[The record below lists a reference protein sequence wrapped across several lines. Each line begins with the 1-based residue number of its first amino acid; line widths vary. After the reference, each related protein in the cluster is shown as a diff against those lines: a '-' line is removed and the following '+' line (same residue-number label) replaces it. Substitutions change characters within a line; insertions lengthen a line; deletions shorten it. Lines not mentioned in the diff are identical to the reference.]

1 MSKPT
6 DERGAVN
13 TFVCKTRRV
22 LIFADDIIH
31 ILVAVALLVSAFFMI
46 AITASNFSGVGVSN
60 ILLVINDVLF
70 VLIIMELLWTVLRYL
85 RRQEFSLN
93 PFIAIGVISSLRRIL
108 MLEAQMAMTEHTESY
123 YMLSELGVNT
133 AIVFVLVVA
142 YYLINKADRIKEAAK
157 GA

>member
-1 MSKPT
+1 MTKQSE
-6 DERGAVN
+6 DRGKVN
-13 TFVCKTRRV
+13 AFVCKTRRV

-31 ILVAVALLVSAFFMI
+31 ILVAVALLLSAFFMI
-46 AITASNFSGVGVSN
+46 AITALNFRSVGVSN

-93 PFIAIGVISSLRRIL
+93 PFIAIGIISSLRRIL

-123 YMLSELGVNT
+123 YLLSELGLNT
-133 AIVFVLVVA
+133 LIVFVLVIA
-142 YYLINKADRIKEAAK
+142 YYLVNKADNLKAGR
-157 GA
+157 GD

>member
-1 MSKPT
+1 MTKAV
-6 DERGAVN
+6 DERGGVSG
-13 TFVCKTRRV
+13 FVCKTRRA

-31 ILVAVALLVSAFFMI
+31 VLVAITLLVSALMMLVFTI
-46 AITASNFSGVGVSN
+46 SNFSEITISS

-70 VLIIMELLWTVLRYL
+70 VLIIMELLWTVIRYL

-93 PFIAIGVISSLRRIL
+93 PFIGIGIISSLRRIL
-108 MLEAQMAMTEHTESY
+108 MLEAQMSMSDHGRDY
-123 YMLSELGVNT
+123 YLLSELGLNT

-142 YYLINKADRIKEAAK
+142 YYLINKAEKARDQAK

>member
-1 MSKPT
+1 MAKLG
-6 DERGAVN
+6 DDRGSVN
-13 TFVCKTRRV
+13 AFVCKTRRV

-31 ILVAVALLVSAFFMI
+31 ILVAVALLISAFFMI
-46 AITASNFSGVGVSN
+46 AITAMNFRSIGVSN

-93 PFIAIGVISSLRRIL
+93 PFIAIGIISSLRRIL

-123 YMLSELGVNT
+123 YLLSELGLNT
-133 AIVFVLVVA
+133 LIVFVLVIA
-142 YYLINKADRIKEAAK
+142 YYLVNRADNLKAGRGD
-157 GA
+157 

>member
-1 MSKPT
+1 MTKTS
-6 DERGAVN
+6 DERGKVN
-13 TFVCKTRRV
+13 AFVCKTRRI

-31 ILVAVALLVSAFFMI
+31 ILVAVALLLSAFIMI

-123 YMLSELGVNT
+123 YLLSELGVNT
-133 AIVFVLVVA
+133 GIVFVLVVA
-142 YYLINKADRIKEAAK
+142 YYLINKADRMKEAAK
-157 GA
+157 GG